1 MKPKSRNS
9 PGHHSKSWLKLVK
22 THAKKPTES
31 CQKYVKT
38 IKNSLMGLVKTCLLI
53 QKVNYWTVHPETLS
67 SWPPVCLLLASK
79 KVVNFFICKECC
91 SFCAFEFCT
100 GKVRLDSRIRY
111 QNVHLIIKS
120 KENYLLQFFFS
131 CRISSSS
138 HINFAVRI
146 SSRAVSVFPALS
158 LRRVRLS
165 YGTFFLMVF
174 QGNFIRVRTGHMI
187 KNRILH

>member
-1 MKPKSRNS
+1 MLKS
-9 PGHHSKSWLKLVK
+9 
-22 THAKKPTES
+22 
-31 CQKYVKT
+31 Q
-38 IKNSLMGLVKTCLLI
+38 
-53 QKVNYWTVHPETLS
+53 QKVVKSMSKPSKILWWVS
-67 SWPPVCLLLASK
+67 SRPVCLFKRLIIGQFTRKRCPLDRLFACYWLLRKLWTSSSVRS
-79 KVVNFFICKECC
+79 VVLSVLSNSALEKFAWIV
-91 SFCAFEFCT
+91 EFA
-100 GKVRLDSRIRY
+100 IRMFTF
-111 QNVHLIIKS
+111 IIKS